1 MRTYTARVVGL
12 LVVLALAATSCGGSD
27 GGGGGDLVRP
37 PHDGAKRAREVADAW
52 DGSEAAGVWRAGY
65 YPTSDAVQL
74 PADTFRNGADKLAY
88 ERANF
93 VLRGGL
99 PRTAP
104 KNAQVRWEDGGSLTL
119 PLLSA
124 RSAYA
129 AMARGGSDAGRPHL
143 TVTGA
148 RLGAMAVT
156 TSRGAAT
163 VPAWLFT
170 LEGYATPLR
179 LGALRPS
186 PLPAPPVGPIGN
198 RPTGLSPLGG
208 LVKVA
213 GDGRSV
219 TVVATHGACDDGPVV
234 KTLETRGSVVLSA
247 SVVGDKEGPCTS
259 ELLGEPVTVTL
270 DRPLGDRV
278 LLDAHTGR
286 PLTDHPLTDRPVT
299 DRSTR
304 FWSGK

>member
-1 MRTYTARVVGL
+1 MRTRTARTVGL
-12 LVVLALAATSCGGSD
+12 LVVVALAVTGCGGGD
-27 GGGGGDLVRP
+27 GGGDAVR
-37 PHDGAKRAREVADAW
+37 PHDGAKRARQVADAW

-65 YPTSDAVQL
+65 HPMSDAVQL
-74 PADTFRNGADKLAY
+74 PADAFHSGADKLAY
-88 ERANF
+88 GSDNF

-104 KNAQVRWEDGGSLTL
+104 KNAQVRWEEGGSLTL

-129 AMARGGSDAGRPHL
+129 AVARGGSDVGRPHL

-148 RLGAMAVT
+148 RLGAMTVT

-179 LGALRPS
+179 RVALRPS
-186 PLPAPPVGPIGN
+186 PLPAPPVGPIRN
-198 RPTGLSPLGG
+198 RPTELSPLGG

-213 GDGRSV
+213 GGGRSV

-234 KTLETRGSVVLSA
+234 KTLETHGSVVLYA
-247 SVVGDKEGPCTS
+247 SVVGSKKGPCTS
-259 ELLGEPVTVTL
+259 ELRGGPVTVTL

-286 PLTDHPLTDRPVT
+286 PVT
-299 DRSTR
+299 DPSTR

>member
-1 MRTYTARVVGL
+1 MRTRTARGVGL
-12 LVVLALAATSCGGSD
+12 LVVLTLAATGC
-27 GGGGGDLVRP
+27 GGGDGDGDSGR
-37 PHDGAKRAREVADAW
+37 PHDGAERARQVADAW
-52 DGSEAAGVWRAGY
+52 DGSKAANVWRAGY

-74 PADTFRNGADKLAY
+74 PADAFRSGADKLAHDS
-88 ERANF
+88 ENF
-93 VLRGGL
+93 VLRGRL

-104 KNAQVRWEDGGSLTL
+104 KNAQVRWEEGGGSLTL
-119 PLLSA
+119 PLMSA
-124 RSAYA
+124 RSAYGTV
-129 AMARGGSDAGRPHL
+129 ARGGSDVGRPHL

-148 RLGAMAVT
+148 RLGEMTVA
-156 TSRGAAT
+156 TSRGPAV

-170 LEGYATPLR
+170 LEGYATALR
-179 LGALRPS
+179 RVALRPS
-186 PLPAPPVGPIGN
+186 RLPTPPVEPIGN
-198 RPTGLSPLGG
+198 RPTELSPLGG

-234 KTLETRGSVVLSA
+234 HTLETRGSVVLYA
-247 SVVGDKEGPCTS
+247 SVVGGKKGPCTS
-259 ELLGEPVTVTL
+259 ELLSGPVTVTL

-286 PLTDHPLTDRPVT
+286 PLTD
-299 DRSTR
+299 RSTG